1 MSNVLLIN
9 PERCT
14 GCGSCELACSLQH
27 EGEFRPAAA
36 RISVLRFEAGI
47 AVPLTCLQCDEPSC
61 MKVCKVGAITKD
73 AATGLVSVNGE
84 KCIGC
89 RMCVVACPFGN
100 INYSPAAKQAVKCDY
115 CHGDPQCVAFCPE
128 KAIEFLPADT
138 VTLGRKKA
146 YSAKF
151 AKLIEEVRA

>member
-1 MSNVLLIN
+1 MANVLLIN

-14 GCGSCELACSLQH
+14 GCGSCELACSFNH

-61 MKVCKVGAITKD
+61 LKVCKSGAISCD
-73 AATGLVSVNGE
+73 EATGVVTVDGD

-89 RMCVVACPFGN
+89 RMCVIACPFGN
-100 INYSPAAKQAVKCDY
+100 INYSTKAKQAIKCDH
-115 CHGDPQCVAFCPE
+115 CAGEPQCVLFCSE
-128 KAIEFLPADT
+128 KAIEYLPADT
-138 VTLGRKKA
+138 ATLGRKKE
-146 YSAKF
+146 YSARF
-151 AKLIEEVRA
+151 AKLVEEVRA

>member
-1 MSNVLLIN
+1 MGNVLLIN

-14 GCGSCELACSLQH
+14 GCGSCELACSFQH

-47 AVPLTCLQCDEPSC
+47 SVPLTCLQCDEPAC
-61 MKVCKVGAITKD
+61 LKVCKVGAISKD
-73 AATGLVSVNGE
+73 EATGLVSVDGS

-100 INYSPAAKQAVKCDY
+100 MTYSVAAKEAIKCDY
-115 CHGDPQCVAFCPE
+115 CNGEPQCVLFCPE
-128 KAIEFLPADT
+128 KAIEYLPADT
-138 VTLGRKKA
+138 ATLGRKKA

-151 AKLIEEVRA
+151 AKLVAEVKA